1 MEIIIIPLLLV
12 LLVLLIH
19 INNVNS
25 QAFRNLRAKLDG
37 LLRETN
43 QLKEE
48 IKKFQACRRAGG
60 YKKRR
65 PEGRTKKG
73 NDSVGFPKY
82 DLAFFQ
88 DSIPLQLTTLE
99 HGKVLAN
106 NQVISATSN
115 KNWWI
120 WPAVIIMMI
129 ALTLLTYRLMGDIRK
144 AKV

>member
-48 IKKFQACRRAGG
+48 IKKFSKPAGVPEAI
-60 YKKRR
+60 KKED
-65 PEGRTKKG
+65 PKAEPKK
-73 NDSVGFPKY
+73 VMIQ
-82 DLAFFQ
+82 LVFQ
-88 DSIPLQLTTLE
+88 
-99 HGKVLAN
+99 N
-106 NQVISATSN
+106 MTSLFSRIVFHCN
-115 KNWWI
+115 
-120 WPAVIIMMI
+120 
-129 ALTLLTYRLMGDIRK
+129 
-144 AKV
+144 